1 MDFQERRLA
10 QIVRDFMEA
19 YALADD
25 VARRLSRGDLDFLA
39 VQRLVG
45 DSEDSALYRLKEET
59 HALFRFDESSSEEE
73 LHAEELF
80 DLAVGA
86 LFHEAM
92 KFREGYYLTTTYG
105 PRLEGMMRSGVAS
118 GPLADSF
125 RKVFEGGNQR
135 MRESAEEARELFDET
150 RDQLLIVLQHLPRSR
165 PVARSLVENPERTAQ
180 VFETSVD
187 ELLAAIY
194 GSAGEG
200 YRLAASG
207 LLESGHFEETLE
219 LVEREDVLRANAFDP
234 EQRSFARGM
243 HRHYMGDASG
253 ALDDI
258 GAWIASSGTPE
269 EWRRSAARA
278 LEAAAASDEREIASR
293 ARSLARQLTE
303 IPSGSASSGSEARAL
318 RRRRS
323 RRAL

>member
-19 YALADD
+19 YAQADD

-92 KFREGYYLTTTYG
+92 KFREGFYLTTTYG
-105 PRLEGMMRSGVAS
+105 PRLEAMMRSGVAS

-125 RKVFEGGNQR
+125 RKVFEGGSQR
-135 MRESAEEARELFDET
+135 MRESSEEARALFDET
-150 RDQLLIVLQHLPRSR
+150 RDQLLIVLEHLPRSR

-180 VFETSVD
+180 VFETGVD
-187 ELLAAIY
+187 ELLATIY

-207 LLESGHFEETLE
+207 LIESGHFEEALE
-219 LVEREDVLRANAFDP
+219 LVEREDVLRSNAFGPD
-234 EQRSFARGM
+234 QRAFARGM
-243 HRHYMGDASG
+243 QRHYTGDVAG

-258 GAWIASSGTPE
+258 STWIESSGSPQD
-269 EWRRSAARA
+269 WRRSAARA
-278 LEAAAASDEREIASR
+278 LDGAAASDEREIASR
-293 ARSLARQLTE
+293 ARTLAQQLKE
-303 IPSGSASSGSEARAL
+303 IPAATGPGGSEARAL

-323 RRAL
+323 RRAP

>member
-25 VARRLSRGDLDFLA
+25 VARRLSRNELDFLA

-92 KFREGYYLTTTYG
+92 KFREGFYLTTAYG
-105 PRLEGMMRSGVAS
+105 PRLEAMLRSGVAS

-125 RKVFEGGNQR
+125 RKVFEGGSQR
-135 MRESAEEARELFDET
+135 MRESAEEARDLFDET

-180 VFETSVD
+180 VFETDVD
-187 ELLAAIY
+187 DLLEKIY

-207 LLESGHFEETLE
+207 LIESGHFEETLE
-219 LVEREDVLRANAFDP
+219 LVEREDVLRSNAFGPD
-234 EQRSFARGM
+234 QLSFARGM
-243 HRHYMGDASG
+243 QRHYAGDLAG

-258 GAWIASSGTPE
+258 AAWIESSGTPE
-269 EWRRSAARA
+269 EWRHSAARA
-278 LEAAAASDEREIASR
+278 LDAAAASDERELAGR
-293 ARSLARQLTE
+293 ARSLARQLKE
-303 IPSGSASSGSEARAL
+303 IPAASDSSGSEARAL

-323 RRAL
+323 KRAL